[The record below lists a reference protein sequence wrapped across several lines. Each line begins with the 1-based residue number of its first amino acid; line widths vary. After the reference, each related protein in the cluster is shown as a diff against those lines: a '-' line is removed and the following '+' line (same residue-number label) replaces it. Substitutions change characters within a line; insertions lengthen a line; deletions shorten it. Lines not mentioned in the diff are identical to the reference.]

1 MRRVG
6 IGLLCAVGGFVLG
19 ALLTGLLVAQAS
31 SNTHDLSVEAAMT
44 AIFAGGPLGAVIG
57 FLIGFVSAR
66 AKPTA

>member
-31 SNTHDLSVEAAMT
+31 SNTHDLSVEATMT

-57 FLIGFVSAR
+57 FLVGFLSSR
-66 AKPTA
+66 AKPNT

>member
-6 IGLLCAVGGFVLG
+6 IGLLCAVGGCILG

-44 AIFAGGPLGAVIG
+44 AIFAGGPFGAVIAFLVG
-57 FLIGFVSAR
+57 FLSAG
-66 AKPTA
+66 AKPKT